1 MIPGI
6 DHRKI
11 LIHEGIMASLET
23 KPKAWHTSC
32 DERQKVKGMAEL
44 KDDIAAYD
52 AMKADLEAKSLG
64 KWVVFRER
72 KLIGTYE
79 SFDAAA
85 QDAVHRFGRG
95 PYLIRQVGAPP
106 ISMPASVMYH
116 PVYADDDLRVQ

>member
-1 MIPGI
+1 
-6 DHRKI
+6 
-11 LIHEGIMASLET
+11 
-23 KPKAWHTSC
+23 
-32 DERQKVKGMAEL
+32 MAEL

-64 KWVVFRER
+64 KWVVVHER

-85 QDAVHRFGRG
+85 KDAVHRFGRG

-116 PVYADDDLRVQ
+116 PVHGKDAVRIR